1 MRKTLFLVM
10 GLTLFLEIIAQE
22 SLYRSPVEMQYSPD
36 GNTIAVT
43 DFTKGC
49 VYFIDAKSKKI
60 IKEMPGFDRPFGL
73 VWLSD
78 TQLAVS
84 EYGSHRVSLVDSKK
98 YTTIRKVACVKYPMG
113 IAITGKNKVLVTG
126 FGLGELGIVDTET
139 GVQTSAIPVWY
150 QPDFVAVSPDGG
162 KALVSNLTPKSSG
175 NGAKV
180 SLVDLSAKKV
190 SIDFELP
197 FGSTNVRQV
206 SFSPDGKWGYVV
218 HTYGKVML
226 PTTQVERG
234 WINTNV
240 FSILD
245 IEAGKV
251 YATLPFDF
259 VIRGASDPWG
269 IAISPDGSRLYATL
283 AGVGELAVVK
293 LDKLHEYLS
302 GKSTPANLRKS
313 DANAEIASNVWEKIY
328 KDPSQ
333 RTILADQFA
342 ALYAAGL
349 LERFPLNVTGPRGL
363 TISPDGKSV
372 IIGGYFSSELA
383 LFDLTKSKVIHQ
395 LDLGEESDPSPE
407 RMGEMVFHDGSSS
420 FQGWLSCVSCHPAG
434 RADGLNWDLLND
446 GIGSPKNAKSL
457 LLSHATPPSMS
468 TGIRANYE
476 VAVTKGF
483 HLTKFNYADQ
493 KTEDAVKA
501 FLSSMK
507 PDPSPYLAENGE
519 LTEKAKRGK
528 VIFESSEA
536 GCAKCHSGPYLTD
549 QKLHNVGTKGKYDKH
564 ENFDTPTLIEAWRT
578 APYLHDGS
586 ASAIE
591 ELFFPEY
598 RKTHKLGKTKHLS
611 RIDLEA
617 LLEYVKSL

>member
-1 MRKTLFLVM
+1 MRKIVFLVM
-10 GLTLFLEIIAQE
+10 GLTLFLEIIAKE
-22 SLYRSPVEMQYSPD
+22 SLYRSPVELQYSPD

-49 VYFIDAKSKKI
+49 VYFIDAQSKKI
-60 IKEMPGFDRPFGL
+60 IREMPGFDRPFGL
-73 VWLSD
+73 VWLTD
-78 TQLAVS
+78 NQLAVS

-113 IAITGKNKVLVTG
+113 IAKTGKNKVLVTG

-150 QPDFVAVSPDGG
+150 QPDFVAVSTDGG

-180 SLVDLSAKKV
+180 SLVDLDTKKV
-190 SIDFELP
+190 TIDFELP

-206 SFSPDGKWGYVV
+206 SFSPDGKWGYAV

-283 AGVGELAVVK
+283 AGVGELAIVK

-372 IIGGYFSSELA
+372 ITGGYFSGELA
-383 LFDLTKSKVIHQ
+383 LFDLTKNKVIQ
-395 LDLGEESDPSPE
+395 KLDLGEESEPSPE
-407 RMGEMVFHDGSSS
+407 RMGEMVFHDATSS

-457 LLSHATPPSMS
+457 LLAHATPPSMS

-507 PDPSPYLAENGE
+507 PDPSPYLAGNGE

-528 VIFESSEA
+528 VIFESSET

-564 ENFDTPTLIEAWRT
+564 ESFDTPTLIEAWRT

-591 ELFFPEY
+591 ELFLPEY
-598 RKTHKLGKTKHLS
+598 GKTHKLGKTKHLS
-611 RIDLEA
+611 RVDLEA
-617 LLEYVKSL
+617 LVEYVKSL

>member
-1 MRKTLFLVM
+1 MKKIVLLVI
-10 GLTLFLEIIAQE
+10 GLTIFLQILAQE
-22 SLYRSPVEMQYSPD
+22 SLYRSPVEIQFSPD
-36 GNTIAVT
+36 GNTLAVT
-43 DFTKGC
+43 DFTKGS
-49 VYFIDAKSKKI
+49 VYFIDSKSKKVV
-60 IKEMPGFDRPFGL
+60 KEVPGFNKPFGL
-73 VWLSD
+73 IWLSAK
-78 TQLAVS
+78 QIAVS
-84 EYGSHRVSLVDSKK
+84 EYGSHLVSIVDATK
-98 YTTIRKVACVKYPMG
+98 YTTIKRISCVKYPMG
-113 IAITGKNKVLVTG
+113 IARAGNNKLLVAG
-126 FGLGELGIVDTET
+126 FGLSEIGVLDAET
-139 GVQTSAIPVWY
+139 GKQTDVFPVWY
-150 QPDFVAVSPDGG
+150 QPDFVAVSSDGK
-162 KALVSNLTPKSSG
+162 KALVSNLTPKSTG

-180 SLVDLSAKKV
+180 SLIDLSANKV
-190 SIDFELP
+190 SFDFELP
-197 FGSTNVRQV
+197 LGSTNVRQV
-206 SFSPDGKWGYVV
+206 QFSPDGKWGYVV
-218 HTYGKVML
+218 HTYGKIML

-245 IEAGKV
+245 IETGKV

-259 VIRGASDPWG
+259 VIRGGSDPWG
-269 IAISPDGSRLYATL
+269 VTISPDGSQLYATL
-283 AGVGELAVVK
+283 AGVDELAIVQ

-313 DANAEIASNVWEKIY
+313 DANAEIASSVWAKIF
-328 KDPSQ
+328 KNPSQ
-333 RTILADQFA
+333 RTMLADQFA
-342 ALYAAGL
+342 AMYAAGL
-349 LERFPLNVTGPRGL
+349 LNRYPLNVTGPRGL
-363 TISPDGKSV
+363 TVSPDGKSV
-372 IIGGYFSSELA
+372 VVGGYFSGELGW
-383 LFDLTKSKVIHQ
+383 FDLTKNRVTQK
-395 LDLGEESDPSPE
+395 LDLGTEPEQSPE
-407 RMGEMVFHDGSSS
+407 RLGEMVFHDAKSS

-507 PDPSPYLAENGE
+507 PDPSPYLTEMGT

-528 VIFESSEA
+528 KIFESSEV
-536 GCAKCHSGPYLTD
+536 GCVKCHSGPYLTD

-564 ENFDTPTLIEAWRT
+564 ENFDTPTLIEVWRT

-586 ASAIE
+586 VPSIE
-591 ELFFPEY
+591 ALFFPEY
-598 RKTHKLGKTKHLS
+598 GASHKLGKTKHLS
-611 RIDLEA
+611 QSDLEA
-617 LLEYVKSL
+617 LVEYVKSL

>member
-1 MRKTLFLVM
+1 MRKIVFLAM

-49 VYFIDAKSKKI
+49 VYFIDSQSKI
-60 IKEMPGFDRPFGL
+60 MVKEMPGFDRPFGL
-73 VWLSD
+73 VWLTD
-78 TQLAVS
+78 YQLAVS
-84 EYGSHRVSLVDSKK
+84 EYGSNRVSLVDAKK
-98 YTTIRKVACVKYPMG
+98 YTTIRKVTCVKYPMG
-113 IAITGKNKVLVTG
+113 IARTGKNKVLVTG
-126 FGLGELGIVDTET
+126 FGLSELGVVDTET
-139 GVQTSAIPVWY
+139 GVQTSTIPVWY
-150 QPDFVAVSPDGG
+150 QPDFVAVSPDGV
-162 KALVSNLTPKSSG
+162 KALISNLTPKSSK

-180 SLVDLSAKKV
+180 SLIDLSAKKV
-190 SIDFELP
+190 SLNFELP
-197 FGSTNVRQV
+197 FGSTNVRQI

-240 FSILD
+240 FSVLD

-269 IAISPDGSRLYATL
+269 LAISPDGSRLYATL

-313 DANAEIASNVWEKIY
+313 DANAEIASNIWDKIC

-333 RTILADQFA
+333 RIILADQFA

-349 LERFPLNVTGPRGL
+349 LERYSLEVTGPRGL
-363 TISPDGKSV
+363 AITPDGKSV
-372 IIGGYFSSELA
+372 VISAYFSGELA
-383 LFDLTKSKVIHQ
+383 WFDLAKNKVTHK
-395 LDLGEESDPSPE
+395 LDLGTEPEPSPE
-407 RMGEMVFHDGSSS
+407 RMGEMVFHDGKSS

-493 KTEDAVKA
+493 KIEDAVKA

-507 PDPSPYLAENGE
+507 PDPSPYLDENGE

-528 VIFESSEA
+528 VLFESSEV
-536 GCAKCHSGPYLTD
+536 GCVKCHSGPYLTD
-549 QKLHNVGTKGKYDKH
+549 QKLHNVGTKSKYDEP

-586 ASAIE
+586 VSSIE
-591 ELFFPEY
+591 ELFLPEY
-598 RKTHKLGKTKHLS
+598 GKTHKLGKTKHLS
-611 RIDLEA
+611 SVDLEA